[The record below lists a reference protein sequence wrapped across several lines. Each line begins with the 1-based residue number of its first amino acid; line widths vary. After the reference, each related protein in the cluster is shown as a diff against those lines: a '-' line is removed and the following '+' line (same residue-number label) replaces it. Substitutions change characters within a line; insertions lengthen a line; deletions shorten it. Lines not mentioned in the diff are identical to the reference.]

1 MGFDHEGK
9 IKKYKNVIEIL
20 QEFCK
25 VRLKYYDIRKKYLVN
40 KLTIE
45 KELLSNRA
53 RFIGMIIAKKLHVNN
68 RKKADV
74 VKDLTRLKFQ
84 KFGDTT
90 PPRTGYEYLLS
101 MQILTLTKERKEE
114 LERMLKDKTFELDVL
129 KKTPIARMWENVLDQ
144 LEAAINAAYAQT
156 GEDGGV
162 DLKGKKRKVDET
174 AVSQ

>member
-9 IKKYKNVIEIL
+9 IKKYKNVIEIME
-20 QEFCK
+20 EFAK

-68 RKKADV
+68 RKKDDV

-84 KFGDTT
+84 KFGDTA
-90 PPRTGYEYLLS
+90 PPRSGFEYLLI
-101 MQILTLTKERKEE
+101 MQIASLTKERKEE
-114 LERMLKDKTFELDVL
+114 LERM
-129 KKTPIARMWENVLDQ
+129 
-144 LEAAINAAYAQT
+144 AAAKAA
-156 GEDGGV
+156 
-162 DLKGKKRKVDET
+162 
-174 AVSQ
+174 